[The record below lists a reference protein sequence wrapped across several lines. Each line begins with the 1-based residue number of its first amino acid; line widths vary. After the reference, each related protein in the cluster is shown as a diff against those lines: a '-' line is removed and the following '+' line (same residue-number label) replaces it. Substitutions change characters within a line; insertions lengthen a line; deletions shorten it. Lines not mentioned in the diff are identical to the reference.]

1 VTDIGFRTVMIN
13 SFFEWESLGSFP
25 LGYLLESAS
34 KETYLGN
41 SLVSRINQRISPLI
55 YIFHFEGH
63 ALDPFQGDDHPEG
76 TKTTVETGQSIP
88 NRRLKSWVEPRPN
101 DALPRF
107 AFYNTTE

>member
-25 LGYLLESAS
+25 LGTSSRVPPRKRTLE
-34 KETYLGN
+34 TQ
-41 SLVSRINQRISPLI
+41 RINQRISPLI